1 MTESNPTAYR
11 EAGHAVA
18 AFLLTDCPFD
28 TVTIV
33 PGEPSV
39 GAVARQH
46 LLDDDDIALA
56 LEYGHEDEIRR
67 NRSRIEDAIRVSL
80 AGPYAQRRHDPA
92 SKWRRGKDLKEASD
106 LIYCLYKHYHTPAKV
121 IPSFWRHTNVILDD
135 FLEGH
140 WNAIETLA
148 HRLIRDRTVSRD
160 EAAASALEMAIV
172 DFTDGADLSS
182 MPSIGT
188 MMGLNKDSPRS

>member
-1 MTESNPTAYR
+1 M
-11 EAGHAVA
+11 
-18 AFLLTDCPFD
+18 
-28 TVTIV
+28 TIV

-67 NRSRIEDAIRVSL
+67 NRNRIEDAIRVSL

>member
-46 LLDDDDIALA
+46 LLGELV
-56 LEYGHEDEIRR
+56 LEYEPDDEIRR
-67 NRSRIEDAIRVSL
+67 NRNRIEDAIRVSL

-106 LIYCLYKHYHTPAKV
+106 LIYCLYKHYHTSAKV

-160 EAAASALEMAIV
+160 EAAAAALEMAIV

>member
-80 AGPYAQRRHDPA
+80 AGPYAQRRHDPS

-106 LIYCLYKHYHTPAKV
+106 LVYLYCDRSARV
-121 IPSFWRHTNVILDD
+121 IPSFWQYTNVFMDD
-135 FLEGH
+135 FLEAH

-148 HRLIRDRTVSRD
+148 HRLIRDLTVSRD
-160 EAAASALEMAIV
+160 DAIAAGLEMAIV

-182 MPSIGT
+182 MPSIGA
-188 MMGLNKDSPRS
+188 MMGLNKDGPRS

>member
-188 MMGLNKDSPRS
+188 MMGLNRNDR

>member
-67 NRSRIEDAIRVSL
+67 NRSRIEDTIRVSL

-140 WNAIETLA
+140 WNA
-148 HRLIRDRTVSRD
+148 HRDACAPSDPGPDSLQRRGSGLGTGNGHRRFYRWSRPFLD
-160 EAAASALEMAIV
+160 AEHRHH
-172 DFTDGADLSS
+172 DGAEQ
-182 MPSIGT
+182 G
-188 MMGLNKDSPRS
+188 

>member
-1 MTESNPTAYR
+1 MTESHPTAYR
-11 EAGHAVA
+11 EARLRRRAL
-18 AFLLTDCPFD
+18 LLTDCPFD

-33 PGEPSV
+33 PDKPSI
-39 GAVARQH
+39 GALAREH
-46 LLDDDDIALA
+46 LLGELV
-56 LEYGHEDEIRR
+56 LEYEPEDEIRR
-67 NRSRIEDAIRVSL
+67 NRNRIEDAIRVSL

>member
-67 NRSRIEDAIRVSL
+67 NRNRIEDAIRVSL

-188 MMGLNKDSPRS
+188 MMGLNRNDR

>member
-160 EAAASALEMAIV
+160 EAAAAALEMAIV

-182 MPSIGT
+182 MPSIGA
-188 MMGLNKDSPRS
+188 MMGLNKDGPRS

>member
-18 AFLLTDCPFD
+18 ALLLTDCPFD

-33 PGEPSV
+33 PGNPSI
-39 GAVARQH
+39 GDLARQH
-46 LLDDDDIALA
+46 LLGEII
-56 LEYGHEDEIRR
+56 LEYDDEIRQNR
-67 NRSRIEDAIRVSL
+67 NLIKDAIHVSL
-80 AGPYAQRRHDPA
+80 AGPYAQRRHDSA
-92 SKWRRGKDLKEASD
+92 FKWRRGRDRREASD
-106 LIYCLYKHYHTPAKV
+106 LIYCLYKHYHTSAKV

-148 HRLIRDRTVSRD
+148 HRLIRHRTVSRD
-160 EAAASALEMAIV
+160 EAAAAALEMAIV

-188 MMGLNKDSPRS
+188 MMGLNRKDR

>member
-160 EAAASALEMAIV
+160 EAAAAALEMAIV

-188 MMGLNKDSPRS
+188 MMGLNRNDR

>member
-148 HRLIRDRTVSRD
+148 HRLIRHRTVSRD
-160 EAAASALEMAIV
+160 EAAAAALEMAIV